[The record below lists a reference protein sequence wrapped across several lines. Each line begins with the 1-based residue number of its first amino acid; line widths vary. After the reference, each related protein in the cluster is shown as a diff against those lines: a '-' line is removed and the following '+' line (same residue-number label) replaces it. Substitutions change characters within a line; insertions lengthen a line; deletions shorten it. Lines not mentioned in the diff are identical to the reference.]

1 MRDMTPLRT
10 LRLERGWTQKELA
23 RRAGMCKQQVQRY
36 ESYVDLSCSA
46 HKNLAAIAEAL
57 GVAVDDLLPPKS
69 DKHDA

>member
-23 RRAGMCKQQVQRY
+23 RRAGMCKQQIQRY
-36 ESYVDLSCSA
+36 ESYVDLSCGT
-46 HKNLAAIAEAL
+46 HRNLAAIAEAL

-69 DKHDA
+69 DEHDA